1 MSLSNSAPR
10 FARQCARQLRT
21 SCQYAR
27 SFSTTTR
34 RTEDRAPARTAFTDL
49 MKTLDKPRQSQRTP
63 PPRTASPRTLPPRAS
78 TPGGA
83 GGPGSLTDIVKGQI
97 QSASDASRRRAASP
111 QVMAEVERATMRADL
126 ERQMTRRWKAGDVY
140 APHDLS
146 GVEMSKWRQN
156 QRKGRPQKDVF
167 DLLAINPIDQ
177 YKNFAM
183 MSEYMSEMG
192 RIKHSND
199 TGLRPVNQRRM
210 AKAVRRAIGLGLM
223 PSVHRHP
230 EILRMEG
237 GNRR

>member
-1 MSLSNSAPR
+1 
-10 FARQCARQLRT
+10 
-21 SCQYAR
+21 
-27 SFSTTTR
+27 
-34 RTEDRAPARTAFTDL
+34 

-177 YKNFAM
+177 YKVRRMLGCAVGRQSAAKGVLTGTQNFAM